1 LIPLLMLQ
9 FPAFLILLF
18 GPLLGRLLQEL
29 NR

>member
-1 LIPLLMLQ
+1 LFQ

-18 GPLLGRLLQEL
+18 GPLLRNLIEEL